1 MARKFS
7 NGIDVQNQRIVSMAD
22 PSAATDATT
31 KQYVD
36 NKIDGL
42 AYKDEVRVATTATG
56 TLATAYENGDTVD
69 GITLATGD
77 RILIKNQSTAS
88 ENGIYTVNASGAPTR
103 ATDMSAS
110 AEFNNATVYVTD
122 GTVGGGTEWTQTAK
136 NPTVGSTN
144 IVFVQKS
151 SGSTYTA
158 GGGLTDTGGTFAVG
172 AGNGITVNA
181 DDVAL
186 ASSAA
191 GAGLTYTTGVLAVA
205 TADTSLTV
213 AADAI
218 SVNPAAS
225 GGLTVSSGLKVDS
238 TVARTFEI
246 ATHAATTSIAITH
259 SLGKQ
264 FVCAHVFITSTG
276 EEIFP
281 DVVATSTTVTTFT
294 FGSAPT
300 LNTLTFKICA

>member
-1 MARKFS
+1 MARKIS
-7 NGIDVQNQRIVSMAD
+7 NGLDLQSQRIVSLAD
-22 PSAATDATT
+22 PSSATDATT

-56 TLATAYENGDTVD
+56 VLATAYENGDTLD

-77 RILIKNQSTAS
+77 RILLKNQSSAS
-88 ENGIYTVNASGAPTR
+88 ENGIYIVAVSGAPTR
-103 ATDMSAS
+103 ASDLSAS

-122 GTVGGGTEWTQTAK
+122 GTVGSGTEWTQTAK
-136 NPTVGSTN
+136 NPTVGSTS
-144 IVFVQKS
+144 IVWVQKS
-151 SGSTYTA
+151 SGTAYTA
-158 GGGLTDTGGTFAVG
+158 GGGLTDTAGTFAVG

-191 GAGLTYTTGVLAVA
+191 GAGLTYTTGVLAVVA
-205 TADTSLTV
+205 GDTSLTV
-213 AADAI
+213 AADAV

-238 TVARTFEI
+238 TVVRVFETG
-246 ATHAATTSIAITH
+246 THAATTTIDITH

-264 FVCAHVFITSTG
+264 FVCAHVFITSGG

-281 DVVATSTTVTTFT
+281 DVVALSTSQTRFV
-294 FGSAPT
+294 FGAAPSS
-300 LNTLTFKICA
+300 NTLTFKICA